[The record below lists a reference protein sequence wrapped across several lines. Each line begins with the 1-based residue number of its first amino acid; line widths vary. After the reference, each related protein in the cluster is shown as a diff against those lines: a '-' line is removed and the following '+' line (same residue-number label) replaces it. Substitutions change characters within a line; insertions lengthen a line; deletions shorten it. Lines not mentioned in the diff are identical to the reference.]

1 MADTLGGID
10 HTSERQAIEDALA
23 SLPKT
28 NMTAQYRTFED
39 ESKVDLERA
48 EDALRENEDRYRTLF
63 DLAPVAVYS
72 CDVSGV
78 IRDYNNRAAELWG
91 RKPERGD
98 TDERFCGS
106 FKLYRPDGS
115 FMPHEQCPMGDVL
128 TGKIPGTHDAEVHI
142 ERPDGSRI
150 IVIVNIAPLKDDR
163 GEITGAINCFYDVT
177 ERKQAEDAFRE
188 SVAERRRVE
197 EALRENEVQLR
208 LANEKLET
216 VVQKRT
222 ASLRHLSAK
231 LMRSQDEEHR
241 RIARNLH
248 DSLGQYLTSIK
259 MNLESLRRSDE
270 PNKDEVLSS
279 ALESVERSIAET
291 RTLSCLLH
299 PPLLDEVGFASAARW
314 YTDEFAKRSGIEVKL
329 HLPDGI
335 DRLPESTEIA
345 LFRILQE
352 SLTNVHRHSGSSLV
366 EIGLRV
372 IESQVL
378 LSVRDFGRGMPAGLR
393 QGFDLN
399 CGHFGVG
406 LSGMRERVTDLG
418 GSFDIESNSHG
429 TAIIVA
435 LPLAEQPSGES
446 RASQGSL
453 RKNSAA

>member
-1 MADTLGGID
+1 MSTVPRVNSGSLSANWLSPDRVPET
-10 HTSERQAIEDALA
+10 IED
-23 SLPKT
+23 K
-28 NMTAQYRTFED
+28 
-39 ESKVDLERA
+39 RA
-48 EDALRENEDRYRTLF
+48 DDALRENEERYRTLF

-91 RKPERGD
+91 RKPQLGD

-177 ERKQAEDAFRE
+177 ERKKADEALRE
-188 SVAERRRVE
+188 SITERIRAEK
-197 EALRENEVQLR
+197 ALRENEVQLR
-208 LANEKLET
+208 LANDRLES

-231 LMRSQDEEHR
+231 LIRSQDEEHR

-259 MNLESLRRSDE
+259 MDLESLRRSDS
-270 PNKDEVLSS
+270 PNKYDILSS
-279 ALESVERSIAET
+279 ALESVERSMAEI

-314 YTDEFAKRSGIEVKL
+314 YTDEFAKRSGIKVML
-329 HLPDGI
+329 DLPEGV
-335 DRLPESTEIA
+335 DRLPELVRIA

-352 SLTNVHRHSGSSLV
+352 SLTNVHRHSGSSAV
-366 EIGLRV
+366 EVHLKTSEHQAV
-372 IESQVL
+372 FT
-378 LSVRDFGRGMPAGLR
+378 VRDFGRGMPAELI
-393 QGFDLN
+393 QGSQTN
-399 CGHFGVG
+399 GEHFGVG
-406 LSGMRERVTDLG
+406 LSGMRERVNDLG
-418 GSFDIESNSHG
+418 GDFEIQSCGDG
-429 TAIIVA
+429 TAITVA
-435 LPLAEQPSGES
+435 IPLASETLDAANST
-446 RASQGSL
+446 
-453 RKNSAA
+453 RKKSAA

>member
-1 MADTLGGID
+1 MVLGHDLSGMS
-10 HTSERQAIEDALA
+10 TFEQQEQQPTPRLCRTQLMNA
-23 SLPKT
+23 SRLS
-28 NMTAQYRTFED
+28 ED
-39 ESKVDLERA
+39 ESAVDLKRA
-48 EDALRENEDRYRTLF
+48 EDAMRENEERYRTLF

-72 CDVSGV
+72 CDASGV

-91 RKPERGD
+91 RKPELGD

-128 TGKIPGTHDAEVHI
+128 TGKVPGVHDAEVHI

-150 IVIVNIAPLKDDR
+150 IVIVNIAPLKDNR

-177 ERKQAEDAFRE
+177 ERKQAEEALRE
-188 SVAERRRVE
+188 IVAERGLAE
-197 EALRENEVQLR
+197 EALRENEAQLR

-231 LMRSQDEEHR
+231 LMRLQDEEHR

-248 DSLGQYLTSIK
+248 DSLGQYLASIK
-259 MNLESLRRSDE
+259 MNLELLSRPDA
-270 PNKDEVLSS
+270 PNKDEVLSA

-314 YTDEFAKRSGIEVKL
+314 YTDEFAKRSGIKVKL
-329 HLPDGI
+329 DLPDGL
-335 DRLPESTEIA
+335 DRLPELTEIA

-352 SLTNVHRHSGSSLV
+352 SLTNVHRHSGSSSV
-366 EIGLRV
+366 EVCLKV
-372 IESQVL
+372 TENHAL
-378 LSVRDFGRGMPAGLR
+378 LTVRDFGRGMPARLG
-393 QGFDLN
+393 QGSHPNGVTSVSVLVG
-399 CGHFGVG
+399 CGSVSPIWAGV
-406 LSGMRERVTDLG
+406 L
-418 GSFDIESNSHG
+418 DIESDSHG
-429 TAIIVA
+429 TGNNRCPPAGRTA
-435 LPLAEQPSGES
+435 F
-446 RASQGSL
+446 R
-453 RKNSAA
+453 